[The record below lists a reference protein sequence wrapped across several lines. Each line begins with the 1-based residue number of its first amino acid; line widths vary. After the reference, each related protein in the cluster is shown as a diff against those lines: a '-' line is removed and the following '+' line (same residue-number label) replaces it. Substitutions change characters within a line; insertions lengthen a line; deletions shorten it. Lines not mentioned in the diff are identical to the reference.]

1 MLSYRHAFHAGNH
14 ADVLKHYVLFEILS
28 YYGQKGKPYW
38 YIDTHAGAG
47 QYDLKGSQA
56 AQNAEYLE
64 GVGRLWEQSQLPPA
78 LVAFLA
84 ALRKFNSGPDLRIYP
99 GSPLLAG
106 SLIRD
111 EDRMLLFE
119 MHPADLRA
127 LQAGVKAAGRQVK
140 VRGEDGFAGLVGI
153 LPPPTKRAVI
163 LIDPPYE
170 VKADYRRVEEALNA
184 ALKRF
189 AQGTYVLWYPLLRR
203 NEVQVMRERFRRLG
217 APAWLQVELQ
227 VRQPTDSGM
236 YGSGVYVINP
246 PWTLP
251 QQLASI
257 LPTLRDRLAI
267 DAGARF
273 SLESHIP

>member
-28 YYGQKGKPYW
+28 YYGQKDKPYW

-47 QYDLKGSQA
+47 QYDLKGPQA

-78 LVAFLA
+78 LVAFLG
-84 ALRKFNSGPDLRIYP
+84 ALRAFNSGPDLRIYP

-106 SLIRD
+106 SLVRD
-111 EDRMLLFE
+111 EDRMLLYE

-153 LPPPTKRAVI
+153 LPPPTRRAVI

-170 VKADYRRVEEALNA
+170 VKADYRRVEEVLSA

-189 AQGTYVLWYPLLRR
+189 PQGTYVLWYPLLRR

-227 VRQPTDSGM
+227 VRQPTGSGM

-251 QQLASI
+251 QQLESI
-257 LPTLRDRLAI
+257 LPTLRDRLAV

>member
-28 YYGQKGKPYW
+28 YYGQKDKPYW

-47 QYDLKGSQA
+47 QYDLKGPQA

-78 LVAFLA
+78 LVAFLG
-84 ALRKFNSGPDLRIYP
+84 ALRAFNSGPDLRIYP

-106 SLIRD
+106 SLVRD
-111 EDRMLLFE
+111 EDRMLLYE

-127 LQAGVKAAGRQVK
+127 LQARFKASGRQVR

-153 LPPPTKRAVI
+153 LPPPTRRAVI

-170 VKADYRRVEEALNA
+170 VKADYRRVEEVLSA

-189 AQGTYVLWYPLLRR
+189 PQGTYVLWYPLLRR

-227 VRQPTDSGM
+227 VRQPTGSGM

-251 QQLASI
+251 QQLESI
-257 LPTLRDRLAI
+257 LPTLRDRLAV

>member
-64 GVGRLWEQSQLPPA
+64 GVGRLWEQSQLPPT

-153 LPPPTKRAVI
+153 LPPPTRRAVI

-170 VKADYRRVEEALNA
+170 VKADYRRVEEVLSA

-189 AQGTYVLWYPLLRR
+189 PQGTYVLWYPLLRR

-227 VRQPTDSGM
+227 VRQPTGSGM

-251 QQLASI
+251 QQLESI
-257 LPTLRDRLAI
+257 LPTLRDCLAV

>member
-153 LPPPTKRAVI
+153 LPPPTRRAVI

-170 VKADYRRVEEALNA
+170 VKADYRRVEEVLSA

-189 AQGTYVLWYPLLRR
+189 PQGTYVLWYPLLRR

>member
-153 LPPPTKRAVI
+153 LPPPTRRAVI

-251 QQLASI
+251 RRLDSV
-257 LPTLRDRLAI
+257 LPTLRDRMAM
-267 DAGARF
+267 DPGARY
-273 SLESHIP
+273 SLEAHIP

>member
-28 YYGQKGKPYW
+28 YYGQKDKPYW

-47 QYDLKGSQA
+47 HYDLKGRQA
-56 AQNAEYLE
+56 AHNAEYLE
-64 GVGRLWEQSQLPPA
+64 GVGRLWEPSQLPPA
-78 LVAFLA
+78 LVEFLA
-84 ALRKFNSGPDLRIYP
+84 ALRRFNSGPDLRIYP

-106 SLIRD
+106 SLIR
-111 EDRMLLFE
+111 ESDRMVLFE
-119 MHPADLRA
+119 MHPADLQV
-127 LQAGVKAAGRQVK
+127 LQARFKAAGRRVK
-140 VRGEDGFAGLVGI
+140 VRGEDGFAGLLGAV
-153 LPPPTKRAVI
+153 PPPTRRAVI

-170 VKADYRRVEEALNA
+170 VKADYRRVEDVLKA

-203 NEVQVMRERFRRLG
+203 NEVQVMRERLRRLG

-227 VRQPTDSGM
+227 VRQPTGSGM

-251 QQLASI
+251 QQLDSV
-257 LPTLRDRLAI
+257 LPTLRDRLAT

>member
-78 LVAFLA
+78 LVAFLG
-84 ALRKFNSGPDLRIYP
+84 ALRAFNSGPDLRIYP

-106 SLIRD
+106 SLVRD
-111 EDRMLLFE
+111 EDRMLLYE

-153 LPPPTKRAVI
+153 LPPPTRRAVI

>member
-153 LPPPTKRAVI
+153 LPPPTRRAVI

-170 VKADYRRVEEALNA
+170 VKADYRRVEEVLSA

-189 AQGTYVLWYPLLRR
+189 PQGTYVLWYPLLRR

-227 VRQPTDSGM
+227 VRQPTGSGM

-251 QQLASI
+251 QQLESI
-257 LPTLRDRLAI
+257 LPTLRDRLAV

>member
-140 VRGEDGFAGLVGI
+140 VRGEGGFAGLVGI
-153 LPPPTKRAVI
+153 LPPPTRRAVI

-170 VKADYRRVEEALNA
+170 VKADYRRVEEVLSA

-189 AQGTYVLWYPLLRR
+189 PQGTYVLWYPLLRR

-227 VRQPTDSGM
+227 VRQPTGSGM

-251 QQLASI
+251 QQLESI
-257 LPTLRDRLAI
+257 LPTLRDRLAV

>member
-28 YYGQKGKPYW
+28 YYGQKDKPYW

-47 QYDLKGSQA
+47 QYDLKGPQA

-78 LVAFLA
+78 LVAFLG
-84 ALRKFNSGPDLRIYP
+84 ALRAFNSGPDLRIYP

-106 SLIRD
+106 SLVRD
-111 EDRMLLFE
+111 EDRMLLYE

-127 LQAGVKAAGRQVK
+127 LQARFKASGRQVR

-153 LPPPTKRAVI
+153 LPPPTRRAVI

-170 VKADYRRVEEALNA
+170 VKADYRRVEEVLSA

-189 AQGTYVLWYPLLRR
+189 PQGTYVLWYPLLRR

-257 LPTLRDRLAI
+257 LPTLRDRLAV

>member
-28 YYGQKGKPYW
+28 YYGQKDKPYW

-47 QYDLKGSQA
+47 QYDLKGPQA

-78 LVAFLA
+78 LVAFLG
-84 ALRKFNSGPDLRIYP
+84 ALRAFNSGPDLRIYP

-106 SLIRD
+106 SLVRD
-111 EDRMLLFE
+111 EDRMLLYE

-127 LQAGVKAAGRQVK
+127 LQARFKASGRQVR

-153 LPPPTKRAVI
+153 LPPPTRRAVI

-170 VKADYRRVEEALNA
+170 VKADYRRVEEVLSA

-189 AQGTYVLWYPLLRR
+189 PQGTYVLWYPLLRR

-227 VRQPTDSGM
+227 VRQPTGSGM

-251 QQLASI
+251 QQLESI
-257 LPTLRDRLAI
+257 LPTLRDCLAV

>member
-28 YYGQKGKPYW
+28 YYGQKDKPYW

-47 QYDLKGSQA
+47 QYDLKGPQA

-78 LVAFLA
+78 LVAFLG
-84 ALRKFNSGPDLRIYP
+84 ALRAFNSGPDLRIYP

-106 SLIRD
+106 SLVRD
-111 EDRMLLFE
+111 EDRMLLYE

-127 LQAGVKAAGRQVK
+127 LQARFKASGRQVR

-153 LPPPTKRAVI
+153 LPPPTRRAVV

-170 VKADYRRVEEALNA
+170 VKADYRRVEEVLSA

-189 AQGTYVLWYPLLRR
+189 PQGTYVLWYPLLRR

-227 VRQPTDSGM
+227 VRQPTGSGM

-251 QQLASI
+251 QQLESI
-257 LPTLRDRLAI
+257 LPTLRDRLAV

>member
-28 YYGQKGKPYW
+28 YYGQKDKPYW

-47 QYDLKGSQA
+47 QYDLKGPQA

-78 LVAFLA
+78 LVAFLG
-84 ALRKFNSGPDLRIYP
+84 ALRAFNSGPDLRIYP

-106 SLIRD
+106 SLVRD
-111 EDRMLLFE
+111 EDRMLLYE

-127 LQAGVKAAGRQVK
+127 LQARFKASGRQVR

-153 LPPPTKRAVI
+153 LPPPTRRAVI

>member
-64 GVGRLWEQSQLPPA
+64 GVGRLWEQSQLPPT

-153 LPPPTKRAVI
+153 LPPPTRRAVI

>member
-1 MLSYRHAFHAGNH
+1 MAS
-14 ADVLKHYVLFEILS
+14 
-28 YYGQKGKPYW
+28 
-38 YIDTHAGAG
+38 
-47 QYDLKGSQA
+47 
-56 AQNAEYLE
+56 
-64 GVGRLWEQSQLPPA
+64 
-78 LVAFLA
+78 
-84 ALRKFNSGPDLRIYP
+84 
-99 GSPLLAG
+99 
-106 SLIRD
+106 
-111 EDRMLLFE
+111 
-119 MHPADLRA
+119 
-127 LQAGVKAAGRQVK
+127 GRQVR

-153 LPPPTKRAVI
+153 LPPPTRRAVI

-170 VKADYRRVEEALNA
+170 VKADYRRVEEVLSA

-189 AQGTYVLWYPLLRR
+189 PQGTYVLWYPLLRR

-227 VRQPTDSGM
+227 VRQPTGSGM

-251 QQLASI
+251 QQLESI
-257 LPTLRDRLAI
+257 LPTLRDRLAV

>member
-28 YYGQKGKPYW
+28 YYGQKDKPYW

-47 QYDLKGSQA
+47 QYDLKGPQA

-78 LVAFLA
+78 LVAFLG
-84 ALRKFNSGPDLRIYP
+84 ALRAFNSGPDLRIYP

-106 SLIRD
+106 SLVRD
-111 EDRMLLFE
+111 EDRMLLYE

-127 LQAGVKAAGRQVK
+127 LQAGVKASGRQVR

-153 LPPPTKRAVI
+153 LPPPTRRAVV

-170 VKADYRRVEEALNA
+170 VKADYRRVEEVLSA

-189 AQGTYVLWYPLLRR
+189 PQGTYVLWYPLLRR

-227 VRQPTDSGM
+227 VRQPTGSGM

-251 QQLASI
+251 QQLESI
-257 LPTLRDRLAI
+257 LPTLRDRLAV

>member
-47 QYDLKGSQA
+47 QYDLKGPQA

-78 LVAFLA
+78 LVAFLG
-84 ALRKFNSGPDLRIYP
+84 ALRAFNSGPDLRIYP

-153 LPPPTKRAVI
+153 LPPPTRRAVI

-170 VKADYRRVEEALNA
+170 VKADYRRVEEVLSA

-189 AQGTYVLWYPLLRR
+189 PQGTYVLWYPLLRR

-227 VRQPTDSGM
+227 VRQPTGSGM

-251 QQLASI
+251 QQLESI
-257 LPTLRDRLAI
+257 LPTLRDRLAV

>member
-28 YYGQKGKPYW
+28 YYGQKDKPYW

-47 QYDLKGSQA
+47 QYDLEGSQA

-84 ALRKFNSGPDLRIYP
+84 ALRAFNSGPDLRIYP

-106 SLIRD
+106 SLVRD

-127 LQAGVKAAGRQVK
+127 LQARFKASGRQVK

-153 LPPPTKRAVI
+153 LPPPTRRAVV

-170 VKADYRRVEEALNA
+170 VKADYRRVEEVLNG

-227 VRQPTDSGM
+227 VRQPTGSGM

-251 QQLASI
+251 QQLESI
-257 LPTLRDRLAI
+257 LPTLRDCLAV